1 MIFISHSNLDAD
13 LVRELNRH
21 LAELGLHTWLD
32 CRELTGGGKLA
43 DEIIQAIDQACFLL
57 AVISPNTVNSK
68 WVRKEINH
76 ALAKQKQDPSFKVIP
91 LLLKGITTDA
101 LDVWFDEEPVAIVL
115 NDHPNALFEALPQI
129 LAAIGQE
136 APHQREAIKLLPEQ
150 PLEDLILE
158 LEEPEIK
165 TTDDNRQQFIAKA
178 ELIHEPADKSKGQTR
193 SDKFRYTAPIGVIEQ
208 YDIRW
213 YLEQYHIWPAG
224 EFKKRAEAIAL
235 NLPVWGQA
243 LYQAALGHESAR
255 QLAKTWRSAPG
266 QRRFSVCIDDQAFDE
281 AQKIASQQA
290 ASALWALPWELL
302 HDGGG
307 YIGQGKQGGRVRRRL
322 PNREQHP
329 AYQLALP
336 IKILLVSPR
345 PKDEAYIDH
354 RISAKPLAQALQ
366 NLGELAEL
374 TILNPPTLQELQIR
388 LKTEQFHVLHFDGHG
403 VYDQYE
409 GMGALCFEQPAQ
421 PPQRGELDLVHADRL
436 AAIVREHR
444 IPLVFLEAC
453 QTAQSG
459 DDPLQSV
466 AAALLQAG
474 IVSVIAMTHSVM
486 VVSAELFVSHFYQEL
501 AQGQRI
507 GEAMLAG
514 QTALMTDKARFKDS
528 ADGFFI
534 DDWFVPVLYQ
544 QRDDPALF
552 DRLLPERLQKLVAQK
567 QQLALGQLPDAP
579 PHQFIGRS
587 QQLLAL
593 ERTLLH
599 SPYAVITGQGGAG
612 KTTLAVELAHWLL
625 QTRRFGHLA
634 FVCLEHLG
642 AIDAVLD
649 SIGTQLLPKFSV
661 AEYGIDPAFKRVA
674 GALAQAKTLVV
685 LDNCESL
692 LPDKD
697 GNAPLAAMDLAEF
710 LNFCTALQQAGAT
723 LLFTSREALP
733 EPFAGCQPLGALSEN
748 EAIDLLKNILEQQR
762 LPLPDD
768 AGDRQQ
774 RLTDFVKA
782 LNCHARA
789 LLLVAP
795 IAARQ
800 GLKVT
805 NDELAKII
813 ADLHQAHPD
822 SREASLYA
830 SLELSLRRLP
840 EQQRQWLKALA
851 VFHGGFH
858 LVVLM
863 KVAAID
869 DDDAVQLAVALVE
882 VGLAE
887 YRDYSYFSIDPALG
901 PYMMSTLSETEVEYL
916 QQRWLAA
923 MQGLINYLY
932 QQIGKDMQLATTTS
946 LLALPNLLALL
957 RLLPEQG
964 DAERTTFVAGAIE
977 ILLSVLQQPHALAYA
992 AAIRRQAAGQNKA
1005 WGLSQFENQRLDIE
1019 HLLQKGDLQ
1028 AAHEQA
1034 QQLLAKALAAGAEA
1048 YRGADYNLALAYLL
1062 LERVLR
1068 LSGLTEA
1075 ALAPLQ
1081 QAQQGFQA
1089 LADNGNQGA
1098 ARMVSAALTEQGD
1111 CLKDLGQLD
1120 KAAEIY
1126 RRAIELSEQLADKR
1140 GVAVKK
1146 VQLATVLM
1154 LQRDYQGALT
1164 AYQQAR
1170 DSFEQLNE
1178 PGSVAVTWHQIG
1190 IVYRQMQA
1198 FEPAEQAYR
1207 QALAINS
1214 QLGNQASMA
1223 RGLGE
1228 LGSLYYD
1235 WGKLEQAVV
1244 FKRQALDINIQLGD
1258 KHNESMW
1265 RNNIALS
1272 LIKLQR
1278 HGEARG
1284 ELEKAIACKKA
1295 FGHSAEPWKAWAL
1308 LHKLEQA
1315 CQNPDAA
1322 IAAKQQAIQCYL
1334 AYRRDGG
1341 QNLDRPELPELC
1353 QMIAQAIRDHSEA
1366 PLQQELQALQNH
1378 DDLPAHLKP
1387 LLPKLLAILQGQ
1399 RSPTLADNP
1408 DLRYDDAAE
1417 VLLLLEQLA

>member
-1 MIFISHSNLDAD
+1 MIFISHSNLDAG

-21 LAELGLHTWLD
+21 LTELDLDTWLD
-32 CRELTGGGKLA
+32 CYELTAGGKLA

-68 WVRKEINH
+68 WVKKEINH
-76 ALAKQKQDPSFKVIP
+76 ALAKQKQNPGFKVIP
-91 LLLKGITTDA
+91 LLLKGITPDA
-101 LDVWFDEEPVAIVL
+101 LDFWFDEEPVAIVL

-136 APHQREAIKLLPEQ
+136 APHQREEIKLLPEQ

-165 TTDDNRQQFIAKA
+165 TTDDNRQLLTAKA
-178 ELIHEPADKSKGQTR
+178 ELIHEPADKSKGQTK
-193 SDKFRYTAPIGVIEQ
+193 SHKFRFTAPIGAIEQ

-224 EFKKRAEAIAL
+224 EFKKRAEGIAN

-243 LYQAALGHESAR
+243 LYQAALGHESA
-255 QLAKTWRSAPG
+255 QKLAKTWRSAPG
-266 QRRFSVCIDDQAFDE
+266 QRRFSVHIDDQAFDE
-281 AQKIASQQA
+281 AQKNAGQQA

-322 PNREQHP
+322 PNRVQHP
-329 AYQLALP
+329 AYQLKLP

-354 RISAKPLAQALQ
+354 RISAKPLVQALQ

-374 TILNPPTLQELQIR
+374 TILNPPTLQALQDK

-466 AAALLQAG
+466 AAALLQKG
-474 IVSVIAMTHSVM
+474 SVSVIAMTHSVM
-486 VVSAELFVSHFYQEL
+486 VASAELFVSHFYQEL
-501 AQGQRI
+501 AQGRRI

-567 QQLALGQLPDAP
+567 QQLALGKLPDAP

-587 QQLLAL
+587 RQLLAL
-593 ERTLLH
+593 ERTLLN

-612 KTTLAVELAHWLL
+612 KTTLAVELARWLL
-625 QTRRFGHLA
+625 QTRRFERLV

-642 AIDAVLD
+642 AIDPVLD

-661 AEYGIDPAFKRVA
+661 AAHGIELALKRVA
-674 GALAQAKTLVV
+674 GALAQTKTLVV

-697 GNAPLAAMDLAEF
+697 GNAPPAAMDLAEF

-733 EPFAGCQPLGALSEN
+733 EPFADCQPLGALSED

-768 AGDRQQ
+768 TGDRQQ

-813 ADLHQAHPD
+813 AALHQAHPD
-822 SREASLYA
+822 KREASLYA
-830 SLELSLRRLP
+830 SLELSLRRLS
-840 EQQRQWLKALA
+840 EHHRHWLKVLA
-851 VFHGGFH
+851 VFYGGFH
-858 LVVLM
+858 GANLMMVLELE
-863 KVAAID
+863 ADEAQ
-869 DDDAVQLAVALVE
+869 QLATTLVE

-887 YRDYSYFSIDPALG
+887 YQDYGYFSIDPALS
-901 PYMMSTLSETEVEYL
+901 PYLAAQLSKSDHDDL
-916 QQRWLAA
+916 QQRWLVA
-923 MQGLINYLY
+923 MQGLVDYLCEK
-932 QQIGKDMQLATTTS
+932 QFKDARLAATTT
-946 LLALPNLLALL
+946 LFALPNLLGLL
-957 RLLPEQG
+957 RLMPKQG
-964 DAERTTFVAGAIE
+964 DAERTAAIAGCIE
-977 ILLSVLQQPHALAYA
+977 ILLADLQQPRALAYA
-992 AAIRRQAAGQNKA
+992 VSIRQQAAGQIGA
-1005 WGLSQFENQRLDIE
+1005 WSHSQFRSQYLDIE
-1019 HLLQKGDLQ
+1019 RLLQQGELQ
-1028 AAHEQA
+1028 AAHNHVRSLLTQA
-1034 QQLLAKALAAGAEA
+1034 VAEGAA
-1048 YRGADYNLALAYLL
+1048 YQGADYDLAMAYFLSG
-1062 LERVLR
+1062 RVLYMR
-1068 LSGLTEA
+1068 GHAEA
-1075 ALAPLQ
+1075 ALVSLQ
-1081 QAQQGFQA
+1081 QTQLAFQQ
-1089 LADNGNQGA
+1089 LADNGSQSA
-1098 ARMVSAALTEQGD
+1098 AMMVSATLTEQGD
-1111 CLKDLGQLD
+1111 CLTATGQLD

-1126 RRAIELSEQLADKR
+1126 RHAIKLAEQSADKR
-1140 GVAVKK
+1140 GAAITKG
-1146 VQLATVLM
+1146 QLATVLM
-1154 LQRDYQGALT
+1154 LQQNYQAALA
-1164 AYQQAR
+1164 AYIEAR
-1170 DSFEQLNE
+1170 DSFQRMYD
-1178 PGSVAVTWHQIG
+1178 PSSVAVVLHQIG
-1190 IVYRQMQA
+1190 TVYKEMQDYEQADQNYRQS
-1198 FEPAEQAYR
+1198 
-1207 QALAINS
+1207 LAINS
-1214 QLGNQASMA
+1214 QLGNHVNVAA
-1223 RGLGE
+1223 GLAD
-1228 LGSLYYD
+1228 LGSLYNV
-1235 WGKLEQAVV
+1235 WGKLETAVV
-1244 FKRQALDINIQLGD
+1244 FYRQAVDIYGQLG
-1258 KHNESMW
+1258 NECYEGMM
-1265 RNNIALS
+1265 RGNIADS

-1278 HGEARG
+1278 YDEARG

-1308 LHKLEQA
+1308 LHNLEQA

-1322 IAAKQQAIQCYL
+1322 IAAKKQAIQSYL

-1341 QNLDRPELPELC
+1341 QNLYRPDLPKLC
-1353 QMIAQAIRDHSEA
+1353 QRVAQAIRDHNEA
-1366 PLQQELQALQNH
+1366 PLQQELQSLQNR
-1378 DDLPAHLKP
+1378 DDLPADLKP

-1399 RSPTLADNP
+1399 RSPTLADDP
-1408 DLRYDDAAE
+1408 DLDYDDAAE
-1417 VLLLLEQLA
+1417 LLLLLEQLA